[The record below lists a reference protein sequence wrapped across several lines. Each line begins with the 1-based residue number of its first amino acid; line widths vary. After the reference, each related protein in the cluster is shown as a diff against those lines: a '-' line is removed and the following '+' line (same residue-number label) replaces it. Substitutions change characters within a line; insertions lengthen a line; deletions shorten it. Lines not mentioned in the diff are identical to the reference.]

1 MFLLSVS
8 RNALFATLIC
18 TTVANAEIVSV
29 EGTYLFPKTM
39 SEAACYQKALMQAK
53 QKAIREVVGERL
65 TNELVEVCDETEERT
80 SCSLFQQTLNWF
92 DDGYLASLEHDS
104 SLNAIR
110 KQDGFSECV
119 VNIKADVR
127 KFQNEHDPAFALA
140 AEIDGPRRKRDGEII
155 SISGE
160 TTQQAYL
167 SLLGWYPE
175 FDGDNFYRIIPNSF
189 DTPNAINGKF
199 TFPSSQ
205 ALRQYQL
212 FAEWST
218 AYGNLE
224 ASEASEVMLV
234 LATKKAFPLLD
245 KETSEDFYRRLDALG
260 RENWKIAKL
269 TYFVMRS
276 D

>member
-1 MFLLSVS
+1 MFSLSVS
-8 RNALFATLIC
+8 RNALFGTLISI
-18 TTVANAEIVSV
+18 TAANAEVVSV
-29 EGTYLFPKTM
+29 EGTYLFPITM

-53 QKAIREVVGERL
+53 QKAIRQVVGERL
-65 TNELVEVCDETEERT
+65 SNELVEVCDETEERT

-92 DDGYLASLEHDS
+92 DDGYLASLEHDR
-104 SLNAIR
+104 SLNRIR
-110 KQDGFSECV
+110 KRDGFNECV
-119 VNIKADVR
+119 VTINADVR
-127 KFQNEHDPAFALA
+127 KFKNEHDPAFALA
-140 AEIDGPRRKRDGEII
+140 AEIDGPRRKRNGETI

-167 SLLGWYPE
+167 NLLGWYPE
-175 FDGDNFYRIIPNSF
+175 FDGDNFYRIIPKSF
-189 DTPNAINGKF
+189 DTPTATTGKF

-205 ALRQYQL
+205 ALRQYEL
-212 FAEWST
+212 VAEWST
-218 AYGNLE
+218 AYRNLE
-224 ASEASEVMLV
+224 SNEASEVMLV

-269 TYFVMRS
+269 TYFVMRT